1 MVIDTSALIA
11 ILLGE
16 PDAEAFATAIA
27 ADPKRLLS
35 AFSAL
40 EVSVVIEAKKGESGG
55 RELDLLLHR
64 SQIEIVAINPE
75 QAELARIAW
84 RTFGKGRHPAGLNI
98 GDCCSYALSKS
109 SGEPLLFKGNDF
121 SKTDLKTVTIENVK
135 NGSNLQYS

>member
-16 PDAEAFATAIA
+16 PDAEAFAVAIA
-27 ADPKRLLS
+27 DDPKKLIS

-40 EVSVVIEAKKGESGG
+40 EVSIVIEAKKGEAGG

-64 SQIEIVAINPE
+64 SQIEIVAMDSE
-75 QAELARIAW
+75 QAELARNAW

-109 SGEPLLFKGNDF
+109 SDEPLLFKGDDF
-121 SKTDLKTVTIENVK
+121 SKAGLKHWFWKVK
-135 NGSNLQYS
+135 INS

>member
-16 PDAEAFATAIA
+16 PYAEAFATAIA

-40 EVSVVIEAKKGESGG
+40 EVSIVIEAKKGESGG

-64 SQIEIVAINPE
+64 SQIEIVAMDPE

-121 SKTDLKTVTIENVK
+121 SKTDLKTVKIENVK
-135 NGSNLQYS
+135 NWTGLNL

>member
-16 PDAEAFATAIA
+16 PDAEAFAMAIVN
-27 ADPKRLLS
+27 DPKRLLS

-40 EVSVVIEAKKGESGG
+40 EVSIVIEAKKGEPGG

-64 SQIEIVAINPE
+64 SKIVIVAMDPE

-121 SKTDLKTVTIENVK
+121 SKTDLKTVKLER
-135 NGSNLQYS
+135 